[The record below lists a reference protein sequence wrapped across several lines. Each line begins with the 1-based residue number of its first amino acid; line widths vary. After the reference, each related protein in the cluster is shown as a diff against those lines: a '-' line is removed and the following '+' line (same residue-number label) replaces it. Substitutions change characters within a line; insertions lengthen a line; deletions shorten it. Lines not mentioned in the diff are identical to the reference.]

1 MYGDLYSVS
10 GFVVDFISE
19 GSVGGGSTGFGL
31 RGIVSITGGFGGGS
45 TTGGLYSSCIG
56 ADGFTPIGFSFLVSV
71 SEGLDSVT
79 LVSGTVVDTGGLVST
94 CGGVSTLDS
103 SGFDSSCLGFSVRSP
118 PLVEGRQASQPEANR
133 LPWTAYVPQL
143 IFVL

>member
-103 SGFDSSCLGFSVRSP
+103 SGFDSSCLGFLSVLPSGG
-118 PLVEGRQASQPEANR
+118 GRQASQPEANR